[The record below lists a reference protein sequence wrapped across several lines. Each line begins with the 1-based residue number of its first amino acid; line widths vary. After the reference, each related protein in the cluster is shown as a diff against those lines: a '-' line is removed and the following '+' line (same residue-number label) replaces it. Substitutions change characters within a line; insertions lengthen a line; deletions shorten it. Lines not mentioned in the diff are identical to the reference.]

1 MMMVP
6 HYDSEDAA
14 RVSAVGLFPG
24 LVGDGGIQEAARH
37 TAAALDLIARRSH
50 SRTCFLTLN
59 DPNGVHSIATDGC
72 DITFRGFA
80 RDKFRFAL
88 AAIRAARQASARPS
102 NLPPLLLAAH
112 PNLALPAA
120 VARFFSPRCT
130 LAVQSHG
137 IEVWRPL
144 SFLRR
149 SALVSATLVLAPSR
163 HTAQQLSSVQRVIE
177 TRIAVLPWPLSSEF
191 FGFAACP
198 DGLPQ
203 PSGFPLGRVVLT
215 VGRLDSAERYK
226 GTDELLLALSR
237 VRASY
242 PDLHLAIVGR
252 GNDLPRLRQL
262 AENLGVSEFVH
273 FLGGLSREAL
283 AACYARCEIFAL
295 PSTGEGFGLVF
306 LEAMAFAKPL
316 VAVAAGGSPDLV
328 QDGINGLLVPPEDP
342 GNLSAALARLLDD
355 GELRFALGRR
365 GAERVTRLHRFEVFV
380 SDLDQIISARL
391 K

>member
-1 MMMVP
+1 M
-6 HYDSEDAA
+6 
-14 RVSAVGLFPG
+14 
-24 LVGDGGIQEAARH
+24 I
-37 TAAALDLIARRSH
+37 RRACTRS
-50 SRTCFLTLN
+50 
-59 DPNGVHSIATDGC
+59 PADGC
-72 DITFRGFA
+72 EITFQGFA
-80 RDKFRFAL
+80 RDKFRFAV
-88 AAIRAARQASARPS
+88 AAIRAARQASARRS
-102 NLPPLLLAAH
+102 SFPPLLLAAH

-120 VARFFSPRCT
+120 VARFFSPRCA

-144 SFLRR
+144 SFVRR
-149 SALVSATLVLAPSR
+149 HALVSATLVLAPSG

-198 DGLPQ
+198 DELPL
-203 PSGFPLGRVVLT
+203 PASFPLGRVILT

-237 VRASY
+237 LRASI

-262 AENLGVSEFVH
+262 AVNLGVSEFVH

-316 VAVAAGGSPDLV
+316 VGVAAGGSPDLV
-328 QDGINGLLVPPEDP
+328 RDGINGLLVPPQDP
-342 GNLSAALARLLDD
+342 GKLSAALARLLDQ
-355 GELRFALGRR
+355 GELRLVMGRR

-380 SDLDQIISARL
+380 SDFEQIISARL